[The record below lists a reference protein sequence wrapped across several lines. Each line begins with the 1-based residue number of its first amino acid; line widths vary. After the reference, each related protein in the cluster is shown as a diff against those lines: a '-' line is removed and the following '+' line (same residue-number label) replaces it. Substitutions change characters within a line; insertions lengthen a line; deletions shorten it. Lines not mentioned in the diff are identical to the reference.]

1 MRHTRFSGR
10 GLALTIGAAVGAC
23 ALASTTLAT
32 TATADEARATAEE
45 AVADAIPDTAFV
57 TPDELPAHEW
67 GWYAGGPG
75 EGRPE
80 VPVFCFG
87 ALLPDAYDGTTAHQE
102 YWTELDATATQVVV
116 DLGDENEAAG
126 LVEVLH
132 EAGTDCASDWLWQNP
147 GGTASW
153 DEFGELADA
162 DYGRIFGVWTAPV
175 EAGYDVN
182 LFAVIQD
189 GSKVTVVRWGQMG
202 TLSQAPVAE
211 FRETAE
217 AALDRLND

>member
-1 MRHTRFSGR
+1 M
-10 GLALTIGAAVGAC
+10 GAAVGAC
-23 ALASTTLAT
+23 ALASTTLAS
-32 TATADEARATAEE
+32 TATADEASATTDEV
-45 AVADAIPDTAFV
+45 VAAAAIPDTAFV
-57 TPDELPAHEW
+57 STDELPPHDW
-67 GWYAGGPG
+67 GWYTAGPG

-87 ALLPDAYDGTTAHQE
+87 ALLPDAEDGSTAHQE
-102 YWTELDATATQVVV
+102 YWTELDATASQVVV
-116 DLGDENEAAG
+116 DLGDESEAAL

-153 DEFGELADA
+153 DEFGELENA
-162 DYGRIFGVWTAPV
+162 DYGRIFGVWTAPE
-175 EAGYDVN
+175 EAGHDVN
-182 LFAVIQD
+182 LFAVIRD

-211 FRETAE
+211 FTETAE
-217 AALDRLND
+217 AALERLNG